1 MDLNLCVCVFISV
14 FMYVCVCVKECIRW
28 PGKEEPCNRAAED
41 S

>member
-28 PGKEEPCNRAAED
+28 PGKEEPCKNQAPV
-41 S
+41 